1 MTGFLPELL
10 AWDALRQLI
19 LLLDKAI
26 EVPYMSN
33 LISYWQY

>member
-26 EVPYMSN
+26 EVHDMNN
-33 LISYWQY
+33 LKLYWQY